1 MSGGFFTPLGPDA
14 AGGSASPQ
22 PASPPPAVDR
32 GSDAAEDSSRG
43 QRRKGRL
50 RRTFGRVVDRLRRIR
65 ERFRR
70 PGAEEEPEE
79 ERLDYQEPIDT
90 PPADVDVTLRVRLV
104 FLTSTDMRPDPRT
117 GEIREVEWTLLLPLS
132 VVMKLRALM
141 RAGRYAEAMALL
153 DPYFN
158 DQYMVPGVI
167 TEIIEIKKP
176 LAWAGAQ
183 YMLTPTDVIAYR
195 EQSD

>member
-14 AGGSASPQ
+14 VGGAASQ
-22 PASPPPAVDR
+22 PASSPPAADR
-32 GSDAAEDSSRG
+32 GGDAAEDSSG
-43 QRRKGRL
+43 GRRRTGRL

-79 ERLDYQEPIDT
+79 ERQDYQEPVDT

-153 DPYFN
+153 DPYLN
-158 DQYMVPGVI
+158 DQYMVDGVL

-195 EQSD
+195 QQSD

>member
-14 AGGSASPQ
+14 AGAAASQ
-22 PASPPPAVDR
+22 PASPPPAADR
-32 GSDAAEDSSRG
+32 NNAAAEESSTGGR
-43 QRRKGRL
+43 RRKGRL
-50 RRTFGRVVDRLRRIR
+50 RRTFGRVVDRLRQIR

-70 PGAEEEPEE
+70 PGVEEEPEE
-79 ERLDYQEPIDT
+79 ERQDYQEPIDT
-90 PPADVDVTLRVRLV
+90 PPTDADVTLRVRLV

-195 EQSD
+195 QQSD

>member
-1 MSGGFFTPLGPDA
+1 MSGGFFTPLGPEA
-14 AGGSASPQ
+14 AGGAASQ
-22 PASPPPAVDR
+22 PASSPPAADR
-32 GSDAAEDSSRG
+32 GSDAAEDNSGGRG
-43 QRRKGRL
+43 RKGRL

-79 ERLDYQEPIDT
+79 ERQDYQEPVDT

-104 FLTSTDMRPDPRT
+104 FLTSTDIRPDPRT
-117 GEIREVEWTLLLPLS
+117 GEMREVEWTLLLPLS

-153 DPYFN
+153 DPYLN
-158 DQYMVPGVI
+158 DQYMVDGVL

-183 YMLTPTDVIAYR
+183 YMLTSTDVIAYR